1 VTSAIGPETDLIF
14 ILSAALPP
22 EIDTPKM
29 ASLLRNLSYRFTGT
43 PSADTPSADFTK
55 AKTEDSLFP
64 KTDPAIDGDDCL
76 EDCSSCSI
84 RYPRKFEIEEDD
96 KLYGNIAAWSTHII
110 VATGKTDWVRDVGD
124 EKGSVMEAVAKADEP
139 TNGVS
144 HSPSSGPPQD
154 TDISVEDD
162 ALGLQHAHPTLLTF
176 RPRRSGPHH
185 PSAPACLQVHRQ
197 CHPSRCPRPH
207 PTLCQHCSHEYNSFG
222 RSFLGH
228 PPDHHT
234 LALRSRD
241 EVLSPQLLDPAVF
254 SCYKRCEMWSIR
266 STSQEGV
273 RKTLAAFGPGPRL

>member
-1 VTSAIGPETDLIF
+1 
-14 ILSAALPP
+14 
-22 EIDTPKM
+22 M

-144 HSPSSGPPQD
+144 HSPMGHLD
-154 TDISVEDD
+154 HLKILIS
-162 ALGLQHAHPTLLTF
+162 L
-176 RPRRSGPHH
+176 
-185 PSAPACLQVHRQ
+185 
-197 CHPSRCPRPH
+197 
-207 PTLCQHCSHEYNSFG
+207 
-222 RSFLGH
+222 
-228 PPDHHT
+228 
-234 LALRSRD
+234 
-241 EVLSPQLLDPAVF
+241 
-254 SCYKRCEMWSIR
+254 
-266 STSQEGV
+266 
-273 RKTLAAFGPGPRL
+273 